1 LQKIGAGEREL
12 NKTVINE
19 RLKLL
24 AAWFNTVAAAF
35 LTTGVVAPIVAII
48 YGLAPKMLDPML
60 VFASSSIC
68 MLVSGGL
75 HLLGRHILGALQE

>member
-1 LQKIGAGEREL
+1 MVFEEARIL

-24 AAWFNTVAAAF
+24 AAWYNTVAAAF
-35 LTTGVVAPIVAII
+35 LTTGVVAPLITIV
-48 YGLAPKMLDPML
+48 YGVAPRTIDPAL
-60 VFASSSIC
+60 VFASSLIC

-75 HLLGRHILGALQE
+75 HLAGRSILGALQE

>member
-1 LQKIGAGEREL
+1 L

-35 LTTGVVAPIVAII
+35 LTTGVVAPIIAII
-48 YGLAPKMLDPML
+48 YGLAPKALDPML
-60 VFASSSIC
+60 VFASSLIC
-68 MLVSGGL
+68 MAVSACL
-75 HLLGRHILGALQE
+75 HLAGRYILGALQE

>member
-1 LQKIGAGEREL
+1 LRKNGAGEEGL

-48 YGLAPKMLDPML
+48 YGLAPKTLDPTL
-60 VFASSSIC
+60 VLASSSIC
-68 MLVSGGL
+68 ILFSGGL
-75 HLLGRHILGALQE
+75 HLTGRYILGALQE

>member
-1 LQKIGAGEREL
+1 MLGNASL

-35 LTTGVVAPIVAII
+35 LTTGVVAPIIAVI
-48 YGLAPKMLDPML
+48 YGLAPKTLDPML
-60 VFASSSIC
+60 VVASSLIC
-68 MLVSGGL
+68 MAASGCL
-75 HLLGRHILGALQE
+75 HLVGRYILGALQE

>member
-1 LQKIGAGEREL
+1 LRKNGAGVEGL

-48 YGLAPKMLDPML
+48 YGLAPKTLDPTL
-60 VFASSSIC
+60 VFVSSSIC
-68 MLVSGGL
+68 MLFSGEVY
-75 HLLGRHILGALQE
+75 I